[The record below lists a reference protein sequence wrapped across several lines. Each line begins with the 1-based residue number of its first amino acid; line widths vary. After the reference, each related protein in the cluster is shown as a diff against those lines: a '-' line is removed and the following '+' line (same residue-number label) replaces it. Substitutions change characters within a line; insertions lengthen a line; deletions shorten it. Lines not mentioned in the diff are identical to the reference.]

1 MMFFFVGSGIGPETT
16 APVDF
21 TVWII
26 FSADLSIRLWS
37 YDFSLIRIFCCVAT
51 YYPNPFY
58 LFQNFRHDTGSY
70 RTAAFPN
77 GESKTGLHSDR
88 LNQIHIQIHIVSGHD
103 HLHTV
108 GQLALTS
115 HVGCTEVELG
125 TVAFE
130 KWRMASTLILTQDI
144 DFTLKGFVRCDSPR
158 LAEYHTPLKL
168 LLVDSAKQNTGVV
181 TCLPLIQKSAEHLDT
196 CNHALQRLL
205 NDTDNLDLFVDL
217 DHTTLDTPCSNSST
231 TGN

>member
-77 GESKTGLHSDR
+77 GESETGLHSDR
-88 LNQIHIQIHIVSGHD
+88 LNQIHIQLHIVSGHD
-103 HLHTV
+103 HLHSV
-108 GQLALTS
+108 RQLALAR

-130 KWRMASTLILTQDI
+130 EGCMTSTLILAQHVY
-144 DFTLKGFVRCDSPR
+144 FALKGFVRCDGSR

-181 TCLPLIQKSAEHLDT
+181 TRLTLIQKSTEHLDT
-196 CNHALQRLL
+196 CNHALHRLL
-205 NDTDNLDLFVDL
+205 NDTDNLELFVDL
-217 DHTTLDTPCSNSST
+217 DYTTLDTACSNSST